1 MRTIAIINQKG
12 GCGKTTTAINL
23 AGVLA
28 RFGERTLLVDLDPQ
42 SHCAAGLAIPESRIE
57 LHIGDAMLAKD
68 AQTIDDTRLLWRV
81 RKNFDLAPSLMKLA
95 GLEALRGKLADEEE
109 PDRGLRRALD
119 RWSSRYSYCL
129 IDCPPSI
136 GLLTYNALSAADE
149 VLIPVETGFFALQGA
164 GRQINTIRSLA
175 RRLGGDT
182 PYRLL
187 VTMHD
192 ENSSLSQEL
201 LAELKRRFGDRLA
214 PTLIRLDSKLKDA
227 TSMGQPIIEY
237 APVSIGAQD
246 YSDLAAW
253 ILGRPIPVFD
263 DTPAPEEITRPYRP
277 GAVHTHSISEPK
289 PLAQLIE
296 SQRQQQP
303 AQPAPRPAPAA
314 PDKDPLMSRAA
325 ELAMRARQ
333 LLQRGAELQAKLR
346 RDPDVSSAMKRLNS
360 ETGGGEIEQKPSP
373 PRREPR
379 AAPGRGNITIR
390 TLKGPLETSIGV
402 LFQHCAG
409 PRTSVAVAG
418 DFNRWSPTETPMQYN
433 PVSGTHEICV
443 PLPPGRCE
451 YRLVVDGVWI
461 ADPANSSVSVNP
473 YGETNSVV
481 VVTQRSAE
489 LITIEGAD

>member
-28 RFGERTLLVDLDPQ
+28 RFGQRTLLVDLDPQ
-42 SHCAAGLAIPESRIE
+42 SHCAAGLAVPEDRIE
-57 LHIGDAMLAKD
+57 LHIGDAMLAKESEP
-68 AQTIDDTRLLWRV
+68 IDDNRLLWRV

-95 GLEALRGKLADEEE
+95 GLEALRGGLADEEE
-109 PDRGLRRALD
+109 PNKGLQRALD
-119 RWSSRYSYCL
+119 RWSDRYSFCL

-201 LAELKRRFGDRLA
+201 LAELKRRFGDRVA
-214 PTLIRLDSKLKDA
+214 PNLIRLDSKLKDA

-237 APVSIGAQD
+237 APASTGAQD
-246 YSDLAAW
+246 YSDLTAW
-253 ILGRPIPVFD
+253 LLGLSSLVFD
-263 DTPAPEEITRPYRP
+263 DTPAPEQITRPYRP
-277 GAVHTHSISEPK
+277 GAVHKHSMAEPK
-289 PLAQLIE
+289 PLAQVME
-296 SQRQQQP
+296 SQQTQT
-303 AQPAPRPAPAA
+303 AEPAPRPASIA
-314 PDKDPLMSRAA
+314 PPVDPLMSRAA

-333 LLQRGAELQAKLR
+333 LLQRGAKLQTKLR
-346 RDPDVSSAMKRLNS
+346 NDPDVSLAMKRLDRES
-360 ETGGGEIEQKPSP
+360 EQVSVSIP
-373 PRREPR
+373 PDSLESLPTPDRSRTTVLLPK
-379 AAPGRGNITIR
+379 APH
-390 TLKGPLETSIGV
+390 ETSGGV
-402 LFQHCAG
+402 KFQHNAG
-409 PRTSVAVAG
+409 PATSVSIAG
-418 DFNRWSPTETPMQYN
+418 DFNRWSPTQTPMRYN

-443 PLPPGRCE
+443 SLPAGRCE

-489 LITIEGAD
+489 FITIEGAD